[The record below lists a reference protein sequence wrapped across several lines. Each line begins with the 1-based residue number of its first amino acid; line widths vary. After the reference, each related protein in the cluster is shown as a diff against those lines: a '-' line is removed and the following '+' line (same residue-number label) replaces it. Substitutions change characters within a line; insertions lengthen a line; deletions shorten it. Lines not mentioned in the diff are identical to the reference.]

1 MDGVHFLYF
10 LLLSSTPKDHFICS
24 IRSSII
30 DSIFNLEVVSRMG
43 GNRDMSR
50 LTTLCA
56 LHYACNHNATPMLK
70 DSLDG
75 EVLPHKRKLKLGFDD
90 LIGELLPRHLLQP
103 SKLMTSTASLG
114 LREIHFYSWLIAKNE
129 AKGSMVLVLFI
140 WTFVLSYGG
149 KLNYTL
155 HTPILH
161 IECIFCKVLGCLFGY
176 SKKIFMVKICSIRIK
191 TLFEVMNSS
200 FGEGRRLRTEME
212 EIVAGMEQ
220 VIMPFWKSLG
230 VGSYLDY
237 TVAADQNNTLIL
249 FPTSEFNL
257 WVAVREGS
265 VGESSIDRKLPCKV
279 DSLHG
284 SVVKLVSAAKF
295 HSVAVTSRGEVYT
308 WGFGRGGRLGHPDFD
323 IHRCITVACVKALWA
338 RRVKA
343 IAAAKHHTI
352 VATEAGEVF
361 TWGSNRGKGTLVNKV
376 SSLKSRGQLGYVFIA
391 FHRKHVVA
399 IAAGTMHSI
408 VLIDDGA
415 LFYWVSADPDLQ
427 CRQLYSFCGRDLV
440 SISAGKY
447 WTAAVTVTGDVYMWD
462 GKKDKDKPPS
472 VTRLHGVKKAT
483 TVSVGETHLLII
495 SSLYHPVY
503 PSNTMNDPLKLK
515 SRIKCEI
522 DELDEGFMFDDRE
535 SNEVLSTV
543 HKEDEKNNC
552 VPSLKSL
559 CEKLAAEYL
568 VEPRSAIQLLEIA
581 DSLGADDLRKHC
593 EDIAIRNLD
602 YILTVSGQAF
612 ANTSLDILVRLE
624 KLLDLK
630 SSEPWSCRRLPT
642 PTAPFPAITNSEE
655 ETSDNE
661 SLRMREYSKK
671 RTISKEEGD
680 KRLDNFLQS
689 YDAKEGI
696 SKQVRALRKK
706 LQQIEMLEE
715 KQSKGQTLDAQQI
728 AKLQTKSALEH
739 SLSEHGVPI
748 ETLQTTTSISV
759 TGKPTKELEA
769 SRRQRRKNKQKPSP
783 LEVKPSNCEI
793 IAEPSPEKGCLAA
806 DISQANYKE
815 DKHLEGA
822 ASPATDQDANES
834 PFCLK
839 KGLSCSPKGTKASPV
854 VNKKKNRKGG
864 LSMFLSGALDDVP
877 KVEVP
882 PPISPKVEGPAW
894 GGAKIAKGSTSLREI
909 QNEQSKIKQTILVKS
924 QDHLEELSDGSNSG
938 RVQLSSYLSSSPVAV
953 ASARTTQ
960 VSDVER
966 NTPPWAT
973 SGTSPLSRPSLR
985 DIQLQQVRHYHG
997 LSQSPKAKIAGF
1009 SLMSGQGS
1017 PSDSSG
1023 MNRWFKPE
1031 VEMPSSIRSI
1041 QIEERAIKDLKRF
1054 YSSVKV
1060 VKNQS

>member
-1 MDGVHFLYF
+1 MGSKLCATRKKDYGPRVAWSPSKSIGPHTQVSGQGVQSAGTSGLCLLYSTQASVFGKYVFKIGIIKFEILHGHVALVAYLALLGVDSGRRNLREGWSAMARGCPIPHTAARSALITFWISLALERLDWTLLANHIFSMFHGVVTDLGSHNVFVSRLTVVLTTLHLEFVKSIAGALQYSFSWSSYSEVHKWVCCYVGALPGPRFAFLRDKLQII
-10 LLLSSTPKDHFICS
+10 LLKLKTLCLQFKKNKIYHLPSHHETVNVEELEVLGWANLEECNYRLTVVTINRVP
-24 IRSSII
+24 
-30 DSIFNLEVVSRMG
+30 LEVVSIKYSIIPG
-43 GNRDMSR
+43 AAAYELSVVVSVFG
-50 LTTLCA
+50 TLFSYG
-56 LHYACNHNATPMLK
+56 LVE
-70 DSLDG
+70 DG
-75 EVLPHKRKLKLGFDD
+75 ESGWRTGN
-90 LIGELLPRHLLQP
+90 
-103 SKLMTSTASLG
+103 A
-114 LREIHFYSWLIAKNE
+114 
-129 AKGSMVLVLFI
+129 
-140 WTFVLSYGG
+140 
-149 KLNYTL
+149 
-155 HTPILH
+155 H
-161 IECIFCKVLGCLFGY
+161 I
-176 SKKIFMVKICSIRIK
+176 
-191 TLFEVMNSS
+191 
-200 FGEGRRLRTEME
+200 
-212 EIVAGMEQ
+212 Q
-220 VIMPFWKSLG
+220 
-230 VGSYLDY
+230 
-237 TVAADQNNTLIL
+237 
-249 FPTSEFNL
+249 
-257 WVAVREGS
+257 
-265 VGESSIDRKLPCKV
+265 KLPCKV

-323 IHRCITVACVKALWA
+323 IHSKNG
-338 RRVKA
+338 
-343 IAAAKHHTI
+343 
-352 VATEAGEVF
+352 AGF
-361 TWGSNRGKGTLVNKV
+361 LT
-376 SSLKSRGQLGYVFIA
+376 A

-543 HKEDEKNNC
+543 HKEDEKNKC

-642 PTAPFPAITNSEE
+642 PTAPFPAIMNSEE

-661 SLRMREYSKK
+661 SLRIREYSKK

-680 KRLDNFLQS
+680 KRLDNFLQT

-739 SLSEHGVPI
+739 SLSELGVPI

-769 SRRQRRKNKQKPSP
+769 SKRQRRKNKQKPSP

-822 ASPATDQDANES
+822 ASSATDQDANES